1 MRVNDTSMN
10 PCDDVFGE
18 RLLEENTLGECIC
31 KPQNCSV
38 SWAFIVTNAIDRL
51 NNRFHFSSYDPIV
64 EVALS
69 AQELIDCV
77 GKEHGVTGKVCDGL
91 PLAWAFDYI
100 YENGI
105 AYREFY
111 HHTNKEE
118 ECKVVPDEH
127 KYHIAGYEKPSAYNK
142 LGLFDL
148 VMRGP

>member
-1 MRVNDTSMN
+1 MKWYKRLCEEGFINAIFNKFDGIRYEMHVNDTSMN

-18 RLLEENTLGECIC
+18 RRLEENTLFV
-31 KPQNCSV
+31 STSASLRTAV

-91 PLAWAFDYI
+91 PLVWDP
-100 YENGI
+100 N
-105 AYREFY
+105 
-111 HHTNKEE
+111 
-118 ECKVVPDEH
+118 
-127 KYHIAGYEKPSAYNK
+127 PSTRTVSPTASSTTTPT
-142 LGLFDL
+142 
-148 VMRGP
+148 RRRSA

>member
-1 MRVNDTSMN
+1 M
-10 PCDDVFGE
+10 
-18 RLLEENTLGECIC
+18 
-31 KPQNCSV
+31 
-38 SWAFIVTNAIDRL
+38 TNAIDRL
-51 NNRFHFSSYDPIV
+51 NNRFHFSSYKHIV

-91 PLAWAFDYI
+91 SLAWVP
-100 YENGI
+100 NPSTRTVLPTG
-105 AYREFY
+105 EFY

-118 ECKVVPDEH
+118 ECMIN

>member
-1 MRVNDTSMN
+1 MHDRVPYVNN
-10 PCDDVFGE
+10 PYHLVFRCDQCN
-18 RLLEENTLGECIC
+18 RLLRRSIPLHVVE
-31 KPQNCSV
+31 
-38 SWAFIVTNAIDRL
+38 
-51 NNRFHFSSYDPIV
+51 PIV

-91 PLAWAFDYI
+91 PLAWAFDYV

-118 ECKVVPDEH
+118 ECMIN
-127 KYHIAGYEKPSAYNK
+127 KYHIAGYEKPSVYNK

>member
-1 MRVNDTSMN
+1 M
-10 PCDDVFGE
+10 
-18 RLLEENTLGECIC
+18 
-31 KPQNCSV
+31 
-38 SWAFIVTNAIDRL
+38 
-51 NNRFHFSSYDPIV
+51 

-77 GKEHGVTGKVCDGL
+77 GKEYGVTGKVCDGL
-91 PLAWAFDYI
+91 PLAWGSESI

-118 ECKVVPDEH
+118 ECRINM
-127 KYHIAGYEKPSAYNK
+127 YHIAGYEKPSAYNK

-148 VMRGP
+148 VMREP

>member
-1 MRVNDTSMN
+1 M
-10 PCDDVFGE
+10 
-18 RLLEENTLGECIC
+18 
-31 KPQNCSV
+31 

-91 PLAWAFDYI
+91 PLAWGSESI

-118 ECKVVPDEH
+118 ECMIN

>member
-1 MRVNDTSMN
+1 M
-10 PCDDVFGE
+10 
-18 RLLEENTLGECIC
+18 
-31 KPQNCSV
+31 
-38 SWAFIVTNAIDRL
+38 TNAIDCL
-51 NNRFHFSSYDPIV
+51 NNRFHFSSYKHIV

-91 PLAWAFDYI
+91 PLAWAFDYV

>member
-1 MRVNDTSMN
+1 M
-10 PCDDVFGE
+10 
-18 RLLEENTLGECIC
+18 
-31 KPQNCSV
+31 

-51 NNRFHFSSYDPIV
+51 NNRFHFSLYKHIV

-77 GKEHGVTGKVCDGL
+77 SKEHGVTGKVCDGL

-118 ECKVVPDEH
+118 ECMIN

>member
-1 MRVNDTSMN
+1 M
-10 PCDDVFGE
+10 
-18 RLLEENTLGECIC
+18 
-31 KPQNCSV
+31 

-77 GKEHGVTGKVCDGL
+77 GKEHGVTGQVCDGL
-91 PLAWAFDYI
+91 PLAWGSESI

-105 AYREFY
+105 TYCEFY

-118 ECKVVPDEH
+118 GCMIN
-127 KYHIAGYEKPSAYNK
+127 KYHIAGYEKPSVYNK